1 MKNDSYDYS
10 VNEIDFKSACPV
22 IECKNNKNVYH
33 WVHTIC
39 GSHEKLNEKGWL
51 RCLNPD
57 CKKTG
62 PIVDW
67 KFKCENHD
75 YKKASLQGL
84 LHAFGLMSSLP
95 DINQTFLLNL
105 MGSVHG
111 QYSEANKKEIE
122 EERRE
127 KEEESK
133 KMLKKREIQSARIKK
148 KKIPNNNKKCKISVD
163 ENFKKFMEN
172 KIKENNNLNY
182 KYSNKNINYACYN
195 TNFNFPI
202 IKDNETALIK
212 DFNKMNLYKN
222 NIITNRNSIKNNKRL
237 IKNNELELQKNNEI
251 NILKNIFKNSKNNN
265 INNNNKI
272 INNNINNNE
281 NNNNI
286 INKNDDSFEEL
297 K

>member
-22 IECKNNKNVYH
+22 IECKNNKKIYH

-67 KFKCENHD
+67 QFKCENHD

-95 DINQTFLLNL
+95 NINQTFILNL

-127 KEEESK
+127 KEEESEKMK
-133 KMLKKREIQSARIKK
+133 KKEIIKKRELQSARIKK
-148 KKIPNNNKKCKISVD
+148 KKISNNNKYKINVD
-163 ENFKKFMEN
+163 ENFKKFVEN
-172 KIKENNNLNY
+172 KINNLDY
-182 KYSNKNINYACYN
+182 KISNKNINYQCYN
-195 TNFNFPI
+195 TNYNFPI
-202 IKDNETALIK
+202 LKDDENLIREFDK
-212 DFNKMNLYKN
+212 INLFKNNINTNRKLYKN
-222 NIITNRNSIKNNKRL
+222 SKRITKNNDLENK
-237 IKNNELELQKNNEI
+237 KNNEN
-251 NILKNIFKNSKNNN
+251 NIFKKIFNNN
-265 INNNNKI
+265 INNNNII
-272 INNNINNNE
+272 INNN
-281 NNNNI
+281 NNNN
-286 INKNDDSFEEL
+286 NNDDIFEEL

>member
-67 KFKCENHD
+67 QFKCENHD

-95 DINQTFLLNL
+95 NINQTFLLNL
-105 MGSVHG
+105 MGSVGG
-111 QYSEANKKEIE
+111 QYKEANKKEIE

-127 KEEESK
+127 KEESK
-133 KMLKKREIQSARIKK
+133 KIKKREIQSARIKK
-148 KKIPNNNKKCKISVD
+148 KKISNNNKYKINAD
-163 ENFKKFMEN
+163 ENFENFKKYIEN
-172 KIKENNNLNY
+172 NENNNFDY
-182 KYSNKNINYACYN
+182 KISNKNINYQCYN

-202 IKDNETALIK
+202 IKNDDENLISEFDK
-212 DFNKMNLYKN
+212 INLFKN
-222 NIITNRNSIKNNKRL
+222 NINTNRKLNKNSKRL
-237 IKNNELELQKNNEI
+237 IKNYDLEYQKNNEN
-251 NILKNIFKNSKNNN
+251 NILNNIFNNN
-265 INNNNKI
+265 INNYKK
-272 INNNINNNE
+272 

-286 INKNDDSFEEL
+286 IDINNDIFEEL